1 MKQYLKLIRV
11 EQYIKNAFVFAPLFF
26 DSQFLNLDNL
36 INVILAFLCFCTI
49 SSSVYIFNDYFDI
62 NEDKNHPQKRYRPLA
77 SGSISIKNGL
87 VLMLILMI
95 SSITVSYLI
104 SVELFLVII
113 SYLALNFLYSK
124 WLKHIAIL
132 DVNIIAVGFILRIV
146 AGSVVSDVVPS
157 IWILLIT
164 YLLALFLGIS
174 KRRTDVILAENG
186 NDVRKNIEGYNLI
199 FIDVILGILA
209 SIIIVSYIFYCISPE
224 VQLHYHS
231 KLLYV
236 SIIFVVNGIFRYLKL
251 VFVDQSTY
259 SPTKIVLNDRFIQ
272 FTILGWLLLM
282 SYLLYFRN

>member
-1 MKQYLKLIRV
+1 MRNYLKLIRV

-95 SSITVSYLI
+95 SSLTVSYLI

-272 FTILGWLLLM
+272 ITILGWLLLM
-282 SYLLYFRN
+282 SYLLYFRS

>member
-1 MKQYLKLIRV
+1 MKNYLKLIRV

-62 NEDKNHPQKRYRPLA
+62 NEDKNHPQKRFRPLA

-95 SSITVSYLI
+95 SSLTVSYLI
-104 SVELFLVII
+104 SIELFLVII

-231 KLLYV
+231 NLLYV

-259 SPTKIVLNDRFIQ
+259 SPTKIVLHDRFIQ

>member
-1 MKQYLKLIRV
+1 MKEYLKLIRV
-11 EQYIKNAFVFAPLFF
+11 EQYIKNAFVLAPLFF
-26 DSQFLNLDNL
+26 DSQFLNVNHLT
-36 INVILAFLCFCTI
+36 NVILALLCFCI
-49 SSSVYIFNDYFDI
+49 ASSSIYVLNDYFDI
-62 NEDKNHPQKRYRPLA
+62 NEDRNHPQKKFRPLA
-77 SGSISIKNGL
+77 SGSISEKNGL
-87 VLMLILMI
+87 LLMVILLI
-95 SSITVSYLI
+95 SSITISYLI
-104 SVELFLVII
+104 AAELFVVIL
-113 SYLALNFLYSK
+113 SYLILNFFYSK

-146 AGSVVSDVVPS
+146 AGSVVSDVEPS

-209 SIIIVSYIFYCISPE
+209 SIIIVCYIFYCISPE

-231 KLLYV
+231 NLLYV

-259 SPTKIVLNDRFIQ
+259 SPTKIVLKDRFIQ
-272 FTILGWLLLM
+272 LTILGWLLLM
-282 SYLLYFRN
+282 SYLLYFNN

>member
-26 DSQFLNLDNL
+26 DSQFLNIDNL
-36 INVILAFLCFCTI
+36 INVTLAFLCFCSI

-62 NEDKNHPQKRYRPLA
+62 NEDKNHPQKRFRPLA
-77 SGSISIKNGL
+77 SGSISINNGL

-95 SSITVSYLI
+95 SSIIVSYLI

-174 KRRTDVILAENG
+174 KRRTDVVLAENG
-186 NDVRKNIEGYNLI
+186 NAVRKNIEGYNLV

-231 KLLYV
+231 NLLYV

-259 SPTKIVLNDRFIQ
+259 SPTKIVLNDLFIQ

>member
-1 MKQYLKLIRV
+1 MRNYLKLIRV

-77 SGSISIKNGL
+77 SGSISIQNGL

-282 SYLLYFRN
+282 SYLLYFRS

>member
-1 MKQYLKLIRV
+1 
-11 EQYIKNAFVFAPLFF
+11 
-26 DSQFLNLDNL
+26 L

-95 SSITVSYLI
+95 SSLTVSYLI

>member
-26 DSQFLNLDNL
+26 DSQFLNIDKL
-36 INVILAFLCFCTI
+36 INVTLAFLCFCSI

-62 NEDKNHPQKRYRPLA
+62 NEDKNHPQKRFRPLA
-77 SGSISIKNGL
+77 SGSISINNGL

-95 SSITVSYLI
+95 SSIIVSYLI

-174 KRRTDVILAENG
+174 KRRTDVVLAENG
-186 NDVRKNIEGYNLI
+186 NAVRKNIEGYNLV
-199 FIDVILGILA
+199 FIDVIIGILA

-231 KLLYV
+231 NLLYV

-259 SPTKIVLNDRFIQ
+259 SPTKIVLNDLFIQ

>member
-1 MKQYLKLIRV
+1 MKNYLKLIRV
-11 EQYIKNAFVFAPLFF
+11 EQYIKNTFVFAPLFF

-77 SGSISIKNGL
+77 SGSISIQNGL

-95 SSITVSYLI
+95 SSLTVSYLI

-124 WLKHIAIL
+124 WLKHFAIL

-251 VFVDQSTY
+251 VFVDKSTY

>member
-77 SGSISIKNGL
+77 SGSISIQNGL

-113 SYLALNFLYSK
+113 SYLVLNFLYSK

-231 KLLYV
+231 NLLYV

>member
-1 MKQYLKLIRV
+1 MRNYLKLIRV

-36 INVILAFLCFCTI
+36 INVTLAFLCFCSI

-62 NEDKNHPQKRYRPLA
+62 NEDKNHPQKRFRPLA
-77 SGSISIKNGL
+77 SGSISIQNGL

-95 SSITVSYLI
+95 SSITISYLI

-146 AGSVVSDVVPS
+146 AGSLVSDVVPS

-199 FIDVILGILA
+199 FIDIILGILA

>member
-1 MKQYLKLIRV
+1 MRNYLKLIRV

-77 SGSISIKNGL
+77 SGSISIQNGL

-95 SSITVSYLI
+95 SSLTVSYLI

>member
-1 MKQYLKLIRV
+1 MRNYLKLIRV

-77 SGSISIKNGL
+77 SGSISIQNGL

-231 KLLYV
+231 NLLYV

-259 SPTKIVLNDRFIQ
+259 SPTKIVLHDRFIQ
-272 FTILGWLLLM
+272 ITILGWLLLM

>member
-1 MKQYLKLIRV
+1 MKNYLKLIRV
-11 EQYIKNAFVFAPLFF
+11 EQYIKNTFVFAPLFF

-77 SGSISIKNGL
+77 SGSISIQNGL

-95 SSITVSYLI
+95 SSLTVSYLI

-124 WLKHIAIL
+124 WLKHVAIL

-251 VFVDQSTY
+251 VFVNQSTY

>member
-1 MKQYLKLIRV
+1 MRNYLKLIRV

-95 SSITVSYLI
+95 SSLTVSYLI

>member
-1 MKQYLKLIRV
+1 MRNYLKLIRV

-146 AGSVVSDVVPS
+146 AGSVVSVVVPS

>member
-26 DSQFLNLDNL
+26 DSQFLNIDNL
-36 INVILAFLCFCTI
+36 INVTLAFLCFCSI

-62 NEDKNHPQKRYRPLA
+62 NEDKNHPQKRFRPLA
-77 SGSISIKNGL
+77 SGSISINNGL

-95 SSITVSYLI
+95 SSIIVSYLI

-113 SYLALNFLYSK
+113 SYLVLNFLYSK

-174 KRRTDVILAENG
+174 KRRTDVVLAENG
-186 NDVRKNIEGYNLI
+186 NAVRKNIEGYNLV

-231 KLLYV
+231 NLLYV

-259 SPTKIVLNDRFIQ
+259 SPTKIVLNDLFIQ

>member
-11 EQYIKNAFVFAPLFF
+11 EQYIKNTFVFAPLFF

-36 INVILAFLCFCTI
+36 INVTLAFFCFCSV

-77 SGSISIKNGL
+77 SGSISIQNG
-87 VLMLILMI
+87 LILMLVLKI
-95 SSITVSYLI
+95 SSIIISYLI
-104 SVELFLVII
+104 SLELFLVII

-209 SIIIVSYIFYCISPE
+209 SIIIVSYIFYCIAPE

-272 FTILGWLLLM
+272 ITILGWLLLM